1 MKNNTVLACTTI
13 IGIALLA
20 IGLVLIKIIETPQGI
35 MISLPYICIGIG
47 CGIFGHGMGSIIS
60 DRTMKNNPDVAK
72 KIEIEEH
79 DERNIAISNRAKAK
93 TYDMMLFVF
102 SALLIAFAL
111 MGGKIIGILLLVFS
125 YLFMI
130 GYFIYYLNKYQKE
143 M

>member
-1 MKNNTVLACTTI
+1 MKKNTVLACTTI

-20 IGLVLIKIIETPQGI
+20 IGLVLIKIIDTPQGI
-35 MISLPYICIGIG
+35 MLPLPYICIGIG

-60 DRTMKNNPDVAK
+60 NKTMKNNPDVAK

-111 MGGKIIGILLLVFS
+111 MGGKITGILLLVLS

-130 GYFIYYLNKYQKE
+130 GYFIYYLNKFQKE

>member
-1 MKNNTVLACTTI
+1 MKKNTVLACTTI

-20 IGLVLIKIIETPQGI
+20 IGLVLIKIIDTPQGI
-35 MISLPYICIGIG
+35 MLPLPYICIGIG
-47 CGIFGHGMGSIIS
+47 CGIFGHGIGSIIS
-60 DRTMKNNPDVAK
+60 NKTMKNNPDVAK

-111 MGGKIIGILLLVFS
+111 MGGKITGILLLVLS

-130 GYFIYYLNKYQKE
+130 GYFIYYLNKFQKE

>member
-1 MKNNTVLACTTI
+1 MKKNTVLACTTI
-13 IGIALLA
+13 IGIALLV

-35 MISLPYICIGIG
+35 MLSLPYICIGIG

-60 DRTMKNNPDVAK
+60 NKTMKNNPDVAK

-111 MGGKIIGILLLVFS
+111 MGGKITGILLLVLS

-130 GYFIYYLNKYQKE
+130 GYFIYYLNKFQKE